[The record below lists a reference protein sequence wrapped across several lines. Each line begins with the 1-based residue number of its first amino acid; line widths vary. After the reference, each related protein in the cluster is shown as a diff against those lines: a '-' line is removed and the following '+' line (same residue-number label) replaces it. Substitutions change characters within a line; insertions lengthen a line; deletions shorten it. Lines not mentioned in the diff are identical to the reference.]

1 MALETLEGIEEIGG
15 FKVIRKVPEGM
26 SWEEFDQYR
35 KEAPIF
41 ITEHL
46 NMISF
51 KIQKGPIKEVGI
63 SGCQVDT
70 MIEAARLIISE
81 LNEKFPCIENFH
93 AIIGLQNALFWLEQ
107 RKISRER
114 RQVEGTSNK

>member
-1 MALETLEGIEEIGG
+1 MALEVLEGIEEIGG
-15 FKVIRKVPEGM
+15 FKVIRKVPDGM

-35 KEAPIF
+35 KEVPIF

-51 KIQKGPIKEVGI
+51 KIQKGPIKEFGKN
-63 SGCQVDT
+63 GCQIDT
-70 MIEAARLIISE
+70 MIEAARMIISE
-81 LNEKFPCIENFH
+81 LNEEFPCIENFH
-93 AIIGLQNALFWLEQ
+93 AIIGLQNALFWLDQ
-107 RKISRER
+107 RKKSRER

>member
-1 MALETLEGIEEIGG
+1 MALEVLEGIEEIGG
-15 FKVIRKVPEGM
+15 FKVIRKVPDGM
-26 SWEEFDQYR
+26 SWDEFDEYR
-35 KEAPIF
+35 KEVPIF
-41 ITEHL
+41 ITEHQ

-51 KIQKGPIKEVGI
+51 KIQKGPIKEVGVL
-63 SGCQVDT
+63 GCQVDT

-93 AIIGLQNALFWLEQ
+93 AIIGLQNALFWLDE
-107 RKISRER
+107 RKKSRER